1 MQTMRKQS
9 GFSMVELMV
18 VMAISAILLG
28 LAAPS
33 FTTLVKKSNVT
44 SAVNTFLADA
54 RFARSEAVRLGTTVT
69 MCRSAD
75 SETGITSGPTC
86 ANGADW
92 ASGWI
97 IFMDQDRDGDRDYNA
112 DASLDDR
119 VLRRQ
124 GPISS
129 IDIEDQGGTTKI
141 KFAPTGRLVNATS
154 AVTLTFGGSY
164 DVSITRNVCVNVGG
178 RARVETSDEAC

>member
-1 MQTMRKQS
+1 MQTMKKQF

-18 VMAISAILLG
+18 VLAISAILLG

-69 MCRSAD
+69 MCRSTN
-75 SETGITSGPTC
+75 SETGNTTGPTC
-86 ANGADW
+86 A
-92 ASGWI
+92 SGDSWDSGGI
-97 IFMDQDRDGDRDYNA
+97 IFMDQDRDGDRDYDA

-129 IDIEDQGGTTKI
+129 IDIKDQGGTTKI
-141 KFAPTGRLVNATS
+141 KFAPTGRLVNASS
-154 AVTLTFGGSY
+154 AVTLKFGGSY
-164 DVSITRNVCVNVGG
+164 DVSLERSVCVNVGG

>member
-18 VMAISAILLG
+18 VLAISAILLG

-33 FTTLVKKSNVT
+33 FTTLVKKSKVT

-69 MCRSAD
+69 ICPSTN
-75 SETGITSGPTC
+75 SETGSASGPTC
-86 ANGADW
+86 AGGADW
-92 ASGWI
+92 KSGWI
-97 IFMDQDRDGDRDYNA
+97 VFMDQNKNGNRNYDA

-124 GPISS
+124 GPLGS
-129 IDIEDQGGTTKI
+129 IEIQEQGTPSPI
-141 KFAPTGRLVNATS
+141 KFSATGRLVNAASTT
-154 AVTLTFGGSY
+154 TLKFGGNF
-164 DVSITRNVCVNVGG
+164 DVSLERNVCVSVGG
-178 RARVETSDEAC
+178 RARVETSDEPC